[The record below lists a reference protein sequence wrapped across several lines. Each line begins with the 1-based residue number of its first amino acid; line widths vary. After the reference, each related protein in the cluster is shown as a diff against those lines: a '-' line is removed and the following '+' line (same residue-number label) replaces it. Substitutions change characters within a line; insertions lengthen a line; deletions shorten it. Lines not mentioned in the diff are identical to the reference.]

1 MRDAITENARVEA
14 AWRRGA
20 ISWEAFDWWLRWVC
34 GV

>member
-1 MRDAITENARVEA
+1 MKLHNARIEA
-14 AWRRGA
+14 TWRRGE